1 MEEREMAQEL
11 PPAAIPAAEAG
22 EAVHGHE
29 VVGGVTEVAAHG
41 GEGGGLP
48 QFEFQH
54 WGGQILWLLILFAI
68 FYVLVA
74 KVFTPRLRKVL
85 DTRSETISGA
95 IAEARRAQAE
105 AEEQATKAQA
115 EIADA
120 RGQAQRIA
128 AEARAKSKAEADA
141 RTAKEEAALSAQLET
156 ADARIRAS
164 RDEAMSQVGDIAADT
179 AQAMVSKLSS
189 AATANELAN
198 ARALA

>member
-1 MEEREMAQEL
+1 MEERVMAQE
-11 PPAAIPAAEAG
+11 PTPAAIPAAEAG
-22 EAVHGHE
+22 QAVHGHE
-29 VVGGVTEVAAHG
+29 VAAGSTEVAAHG
-41 GEGGGLP
+41 DKGGLP

-68 FYVLVA
+68 FYLLVA
-74 KVFTPRLRKVL
+74 KVFTPRMRKVL
-85 DTRSETISGA
+85 DARSETISGA

-105 AEEQATKAQA
+105 AEEQATQAQA

-141 RTAKEEAALSAQLET
+141 RTAKEEAELTGLLGQAET
-156 ADARIRAS
+156 RIRAA
-164 RDEAMSQVGDIAADT
+164 RDEAMSHVGEIAADT
-179 AQAMVSKLSS
+179 AQAIVAKLTT

>member
-1 MEEREMAQEL
+1 MAQEL
-11 PPAAIPAAEAG
+11 TPAEIPAAEAA

-29 VVGGVTEVAAHG
+29 VAPGVTEVAAHG
-41 GEGGGLP
+41 GESGGLP

-74 KVFTPRLRKVL
+74 KVFTPRMRKVL
-85 DTRSETISGA
+85 DARTETISGA
-95 IAEARRAQAE
+95 IAEARHAQTE
-105 AEEQATKAQA
+105 AEDQATKAQA
-115 EIADA
+115 EIAEA

-128 AEARAKSKAEADA
+128 TEARAKSKAEADA
-141 RTAKEEAALSAQLET
+141 RTAKEEAALSAQLEQ
-156 ADARIRAS
+156 ADVRIRAS
-164 RDEAMSQVGDIAADT
+164 RDEAMSHVGAIATDT
-179 AQAMVSKLSS
+179 AQAMIAKLSS